1 MKNRMAVILAAGK
14 GTRMK
19 SNLYK
24 VLHPIC
30 GLPMVEHVIRAV
42 KQCDVNQIVTI
53 VGHGAEQVQEVLG
66 ASSEYAVQSEQLGTG
81 HAVLQAQDLLA
92 ELDGTTLVICG
103 DTPLFTA
110 ETLQQ
115 LFQSHDASQAQATIL
130 TAIADDSTGYGRIVR
145 ADNDDV
151 VKIVEH
157 KDASP
162 AELAIK
168 EISTGTYIFDNKTL
182 FEALANVKNDN
193 AQGEYYLPDV
203 IELIKAV
210 NGKVSAHVMDNMDE
224 GLGINDRVA
233 LSQAQQLMSERI
245 NEKHMRNG
253 VSMMNPTSTYIEA
266 DVIIGNDTVVEAGV
280 LLKGKTVIGSNCFI
294 GANSEIVDSQLADHV
309 KVTQS
314 VIESAIVGEQSTVG
328 PYAHLRPNSELGK
341 EVHIGNFVEVKN
353 STLGDETKAGH
364 LAYIGDAD
372 VGADVNVGCGTIFVN
387 YNGKEKF
394 RSQIGDQAFI
404 GSNAN
409 IVAPVNV
416 GDRAFIASGSTIT
429 KDVPSEALSIGRSEQ
444 KNVSNYWNRL
454 SKK

>member
-1 MKNRMAVILAAGK
+1 MKNRKAVILAAGK

-42 KQCDVNQIVTI
+42 KQCGVDQIVTI

-66 ASSEYAVQSEQLGTG
+66 GASDYALQSEQLGTG

-92 ELDGTTLVICG
+92 QLDGTTLVICG

-110 ETLQQ
+110 ETLNQ
-115 LFQSHDASQAQATIL
+115 LFDNHESSGAQATIL
-130 TAIADDSTGYGRIVR
+130 TAIAEDSTGYGRIVR
-145 ADNDDV
+145 SATDEV

-157 KDASP
+157 KDASE
-162 AELAIK
+162 AEKAIK
-168 EISTGTYIFDNKTL
+168 EINTGTYIFDNQTL
-182 FEALANVKNDN
+182 FESLQNVNNEN

-203 IELIKAV
+203 IELIKAA
-210 NGKVSAHVMDNMDE
+210 NGKVMAHVMADMDE

-233 LSQAQQLMSERI
+233 LSQAQQLMMKRI
-245 NEKHMRNG
+245 NQQHMRNG
-253 VSMMNPTSTYIEA
+253 VTMMNPDTTYIEA
-266 DVIIGNDTVVEAGV
+266 DVIIGNDTVLEAGV
-280 LLKGKTVIGSNCFI
+280 QLKGRTVIGTNCLI
-294 GANSEIVDSQLADHV
+294 GANSDIADSQLADHV
-309 KVTQS
+309 KVTHS
-314 VIESAIVGEQSTVG
+314 VIESSIVGEFSSVG
-328 PYAHLRPNSELGK
+328 PYAHLRPKSTLGK

-353 STLGDETKAGH
+353 SSIGDDTKAGH

-372 VGADVNVGCGTIFVN
+372 LGEKINVGCGTIFVN
-387 YNGKEKF
+387 YNGKNKF

-404 GSNAN
+404 GSNSN
-409 IVAPVNV
+409 VIAPVNV
-416 GDRAFIASGSTIT
+416 GEKAYIAAGSTIT
-429 KDVPSEALSIGRSEQ
+429 QDVPAEALSISRTDQ
-444 KNVSNYWNRL
+444 KNIPNYWERL